1 MLSYLAATTPA
12 DPTSYYFNQ
21 GVLGVTVVVL
31 ALVIRFMFKY
41 YTGKMDEKDL
51 KIETLQ
57 KALVD
62 SNVKHADDYRQ
73 MALNEQSVLSGITQ
87 TQELLAAKIETGK
100 SGN

>member
-1 MLSYLAATTPA
+1 MLSYFAATTTT

-41 YTGKMDEKDL
+41 YTGKMDEKDA

-57 KALVD
+57 NAL
-62 SNVKHADDYRQ
+62 SANNSKHSDDYRQ
-73 MALNEQSVLSGITQ
+73 MALNDQSVLSTISQ
-87 TQELLAAKIETGK
+87 AQELLAAKIEAAKGMK
-100 SGN
+100 